1 MLRAMRSV
9 VVTRHGGPEVLA
21 VRESPDPVP
30 GPGQAR
36 IRVAA
41 SGLNF
46 ADVMGRLGIYPDAPP
61 TPCVMGYE
69 VAGTVDAVGA
79 GVTSPRPG
87 DRVVAMTRFGGHAD
101 VVVVPAL
108 QAVPLPEG
116 MGTEEAAALPVNYLT
131 AYHMLFA
138 VGHLSPGQ
146 SVLVHMAA
154 GGVGIA
160 ALQLARTVPGV
171 TVLGTASAAKHGV
184 LREEGCH
191 HPIDYRTC
199 DYAAEVRRV
208 TGGKG
213 VHLVLDALGGA
224 DWKKGYD
231 LLRPA
236 GMLVAFG
243 VANMASGERRSL
255 WNVARQFLASPRF
268 SPIALM
274 NDNRAVA
281 GVNVGHLWSEAEMMM
296 AELRAILDHWRAGAI
311 RPRIDSTFPLD
322 RAGDA
327 HRRLQSRQSVGK
339 ILLVPG

>member
-1 MLRAMRSV
+1 MLHAMRSV
-9 VVTRHGGPEVLA
+9 FITRHGGPEVLE
-21 VRESPDPVP
+21 VREGPDPAP
-30 GPGQAR
+30 GPGEV
-36 IRVAA
+36 RVRVRA

-69 VAGTVDAVGA
+69 VSGVVDAAGE
-79 GVTSPRPG
+79 GVTAPRPG
-87 DRVVAMTRFGGHAD
+87 ERVVAMTRFGGHAD
-101 VVVVPAL
+101 VVVVPAA
-108 QAVPLPEG
+108 QAIPLPEG
-116 MGTEEAAALPVNYLT
+116 MSFEVAAAIPVTYLT
-131 AYHMLFA
+131 AWHMLFA

-146 SVLVHMAA
+146 VVLVHMAA

-171 TVLGTASAAKHGV
+171 TVLGTASAAKHEV

-191 HPIDYRTC
+191 HPIDYRTA
-199 DYAAEVRRV
+199 DYAAEVRRL

-224 DWKKGYD
+224 DWRKGYG

-243 VANMASGERRSL
+243 VANMASGERRNL
-255 WNVARQFLASPRF
+255 WTVLRQFLASPRF

-281 GVNVGHLWSEAEMMM
+281 GVNVGHLWGEAEMMM
-296 AELRAILDHWRAGAI
+296 AELQAVLGHWRNGVV
-311 RPRIDSTFPLD
+311 RPRIDSTYPLE
-322 RAGDA
+322 RAAEA

-339 ILLVPG
+339 ILHVP